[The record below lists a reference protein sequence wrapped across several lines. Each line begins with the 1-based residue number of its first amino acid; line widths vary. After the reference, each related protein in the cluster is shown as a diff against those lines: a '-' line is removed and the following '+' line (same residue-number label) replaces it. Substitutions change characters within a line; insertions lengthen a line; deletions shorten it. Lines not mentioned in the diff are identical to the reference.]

1 MTNEA
6 TTRIAQLTKLIA
18 EIDTKEELKLAID
31 VINRHTRNLNDR
43 KRAQFNIGQKVEW
56 SSKLGF
62 VTTGVITKIMPKNIM
77 VNAGANGIWRVS
89 PTFLRPAA

>member
-1 MTNEA
+1 
-6 TTRIAQLTKLIA
+6 LTKLIA

-43 KRAQFNIGQKVEW
+43 KRAQFHVGQNVEW

-62 VTTGVITKIMPKNIM
+62 VTTGTITKIMDEK
-77 VNAGANGIWRVS
+77 VLVDAGADGVWCVS
-89 PTFLRPAA
+89 PDILCLVE